1 MYQVSNVS
9 FAIGKKTILKDISF
23 SINEGEVFTIIGP
36 NGSGKTTLFRL
47 LTGVYKASSGDICI
61 DGIDIRTMTPKSLS
75 KKIAVISQNTNIQ
88 FPFTCFEVVMM
99 GRNPH
104 IANNRKPSQ
113 RDMNAVI
120 SAMEQTNTL
129 KYGNRLITTL
139 SGGEKQRIML
149 ARSLAQ
155 DTPYIFLDEAFSEM
169 DMHYVL
175 KSMKL
180 LRELVKR
187 RGITVVNIVHDL
199 NVAYHFSDRV
209 LMLKDGRIDSIGHKF
224 EVMKNDNIERLFN
237 IRVENIQ
244 GKGMLVLP

>member
-113 RDMNAVI
+113 KDMNAVI